1 MEPFKSCKFFNASFS
16 STNFSNNNLSAL
28 SLDSSDPISV
38 EGDFRLEIASTE
50 KEADE
55 AMALINSTKYNPA
68 KADAFKKECKIGEYR
83 EWEWD
88 MVRLKEINNMVEKG
102 EVTMHPRIK
111 PKTGK
116 IGRKAGGTN
125 TAIGKKQRQR
135 IEEQLI
141 HELNN
146 G

>member
-1 MEPFKSCKFFNASFS
+1 MKHAKVDHKVHIIKGKEYH
-16 STNFSNNNLSAL
+16 
-28 SLDSSDPISV
+28 V
-38 EGDFRLEIASTE
+38 ESITDTGRAE
-50 KEADE
+50 KEMTAI
-55 AMALINSTKYNPA
+55 MALIKVTKHDPVQ
-68 KADAFKKECKIGEYR
+68 ADAFRRECKIGQYR

-88 MVRLKEINNMVEKG
+88 MVRLKEINDMVEKG
-102 EVTMHPRIK
+102 EITMHPRIK
-111 PKTGK
+111 PKTGHA
-116 IGRKAGGTN
+116 GRKAGGTN

>member
-1 MEPFKSCKFFNASFS
+1 MKQAKEYHKTHVKNGK
-16 STNFSNNNLSAL
+16 TYHVT
-28 SLDSSDPISV
+28 SLTDT
-38 EGDFRLEIASTE
+38 GKAE
-50 KEADE
+50 KEMTAI
-55 AMALINSTKYNPA
+55 MALIKVTKHDPV
-68 KADAFKKECKIGEYR
+68 KADEFRRECKIGEYR
-83 EWEWD
+83 EWVYD

-111 PKTGK
+111 PKTGHA
-116 IGRKAGGTN
+116 GRKAGGTN